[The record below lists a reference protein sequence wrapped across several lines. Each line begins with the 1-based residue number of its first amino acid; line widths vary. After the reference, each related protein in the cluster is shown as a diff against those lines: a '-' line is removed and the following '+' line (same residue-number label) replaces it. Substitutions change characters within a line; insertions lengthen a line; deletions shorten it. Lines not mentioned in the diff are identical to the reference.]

1 MWAPVK
7 VTAAPDVAAAYTAW
21 AGLIRRKVGLA
32 SGDTSRDVELTA
44 ELAAALAHAEV
55 YCGIR
60 ILPQTV
66 DMTCSGFC
74 DLARLPAAPL
84 RAISAISYVDP
95 AGAPQ
100 TLGGSVYEAHL
111 DGLMPSIALA
121 YGAAWPAIRPGSRIT
136 VTATAGYAT
145 PAAVP
150 GDMLMALILLVAGS
164 NLMGGRDMLVRTEA
178 TEGVGS
184 TTFGGVVEVSG
195 AQRTAVE
202 ALLANYRCWP
212 L

>member
-7 VTAAPDVAAAYTAW
+7 VASAPDVAAADTEW

-32 SGDTSRDVELTA
+32 AGDTTRDVELTA
-44 ELAAALAHAEV
+44 DLAAALAHAEA
-55 YCGIR
+55 YCSIR

-66 DMTCSGFC
+66 EMTCTGFC
-74 DLARLPAAPL
+74 DFGRLPGAPL
-84 RAISAISYVDP
+84 RAISGISYVDT
-95 AGAPQ
+95 AGATQ
-100 TLGGSVYEAHL
+100 ALGGSIYEARL

-121 YGAAWPAIRPGSRIT
+121 YGARWPSVRPCSRIT
-136 VTATAGYAT
+136 VTATAGYSA

-150 GDMLMALILLVAGS
+150 GDIVMALVLLAAGS
-164 NLMGGRDMLVRTEA
+164 SMMGGRDMLVRTEA

-184 TTFGGVVEVSG
+184 TTFGGVVEVSS

>member
-7 VTAAPDVAAAYTAW
+7 VTSAPDVAAAYTAW

-44 ELAAALAHAEV
+44 ERAGALGHAEA
-55 YCGIR
+55 YCGIH

-66 DMTCSGFC
+66 EMTCTGFC

-84 RAISAISYVDP
+84 RAIAGISYVDT
-95 AGAPQ
+95 AGATQ
-100 TLGGSVYEAHL
+100 TLDGSVYEERL
-111 DGLMPSIALA
+111 DGLMPSVALA
-121 YGAAWPAIRPGSRIT
+121 YGAAWPAVRPGSRIT
-136 VTATAGYAT
+136 VTATAGYSA
-145 PAAVP
+145 PGAVP
-150 GDMLMALILLVAGS
+150 GDIVMALVLLAAGS
-164 NLMGGRDMLVRTEA
+164 SLMGGRDMLVRTEA

-184 TTFGGVVEVSG
+184 TTFGGVVEVSS